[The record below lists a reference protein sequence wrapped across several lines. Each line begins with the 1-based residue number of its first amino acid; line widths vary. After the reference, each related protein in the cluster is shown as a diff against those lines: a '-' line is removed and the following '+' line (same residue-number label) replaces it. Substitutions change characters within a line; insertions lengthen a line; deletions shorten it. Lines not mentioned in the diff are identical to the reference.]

1 MDLQH
6 SDAVV
11 FMGSNMAE
19 CHPVGFKWPMKAKAR
34 GATLIHVDPR
44 FTRTSA
50 MCDLYVP
57 MRSGT
62 DIVFL
67 GALINYVIENKKYL
81 EEYVINFT
89 NAGTL
94 INAGFKDTD
103 DPGQD
108 GFFSGYNPQTRAYDR
123 TTWQYQTDA
132 APVRVPEPT
141 TPTGEQSDGQASQP
155 GVTSRPGT
163 LGASSVAGAD
173 FAALIA
179 NRLPGVPKTDISLS
193 HPNSV
198 FQILRRH
205 YARYT
210 PEMVERVCGTPKEL
224 FLKVAE
230 TITANSGRDRTTA
243 FVYAVGWTQHTTGV
257 QLIRT
262 AGMLQALLGN
272 IGRPGGGIMALR
284 GHATI
289 QGCTDIASLYNIHP
303 GYLSTPDA
311 TKAHDTLRD
320 YILTET
326 QPTSFWS
333 NTPAYMVSQLKA
345 WFGDAATAQN
355 DYLYDTLPKM
365 TGDHSHLPVF
375 VEMSEGKIKGMIV
388 TGQNPATSINSTF
401 QRKAMASLEW
411 LVVLDSYETETAAFW
426 KDVAGADPKAVRTE
440 VFFIP
445 AAHIAEKDGSMTQ
458 TQRTIQWHDK
468 AADPPGDARSD
479 LFFWYDLGKRLKR
492 RYANSNAPRDLGIK
506 HMTLDYDPEPAEV
519 AEWKHKDEPSAFKIF
534 KEINGFTV
542 QPKRDLATAVP
553 LNSFANLQANGTTAC
568 GAWIYTGMLQ
578 VVSGQMVNRARMQP
592 GKNDGWVSPNWGWA
606 WPGNRHQLYNR
617 ASADAQGRPWSERKK
632 FTYWDAAARTWKND
646 SGEGIDFTPTKAPE
660 TPANPRGIGIAF
672 HSGAHP
678 FLLKTDGK
686 AWLFAPS
693 GTSDGPLP
701 THYEPWESPVKNL
714 LYKQDRNPVAKI
726 WEVGGNKYNEFAGAE
741 FPTVITTY
749 RLTEHHLSGTMS
761 RWLPWLAEL
770 QPELFCE
777 MSPELAREKGI
788 ANGDYV
794 NVISSRAT
802 TRARAL
808 VTKRLRPFTIDGKTV
823 HQVGMPWHWGYMGIA
838 TSDVANNVT
847 ALVADPN
854 VTIHEGKAFTC
865 RIERAADQ
873 RSNAPKGAK
882 V

>member
-6 SDAVV
+6 SDAIV

-50 MCDLYVP
+50 MCDHYVP

-67 GALINYVIENKKYL
+67 GALINYVLSNNKYM
-81 EEYVINFT
+81 EEYVKEFT
-89 NAGTL
+89 NASTL
-94 INAGFKDTD
+94 INEGFKDTD

-123 TTWQYQTDA
+123 TTWQYQTDG
-132 APVRVPEPT
+132 APPRVAEPSI
-141 TPTGEQSDGQASQP
+141 PTGQQKEGQEPQQQQP
-155 GVTSRPGT
+155 GSTRPFG
-163 LGASSVAGAD
+163 LGGGSIVGAN
-173 FAALIA
+173 FAELIA
-179 NRLPGVPKTDISLS
+179 NRLPGVPKTDATLQDR
-193 HPNSV
+193 NTV
-198 FQILRRH
+198 FQILKRH

-210 PEMVERVCGTPKEL
+210 PEMVERICGTPKDL
-224 FLKVAE
+224 FMKVAE
-230 TITANSGRDRTTA
+230 TITANSGREKTTA

-289 QGCTDIASLYNIHP
+289 QGCTDVATLYNIHP

-311 TKAHDTLRD
+311 TKNHDTLRD

-333 NTPAYMVSQLKA
+333 NTPAYMISQLRA
-345 WFGDAATAQN
+345 WFGDAGTPEN
-355 DYLYDTLPKM
+355 DYLYDTLPKI
-365 TGDHSHLPVF
+365 TADHSHMPVF
-375 VEMSEGKIKGMIV
+375 VEMAEGKIKGMIV
-388 TGQNPATSINSTF
+388 TGQNPATSINSSF
-401 QRKAMASLEW
+401 QRKAMRNLDW
-411 LVVLDSYETETAAFW
+411 MVVLDSYETETAAFW
-426 KDVAGADPKAVRTE
+426 RDIVYNDVDGTRVSPKDIKTE

-458 TQRTIQWHDK
+458 TQRTVQWHDK

-492 RYANSNAPRDLGIK
+492 RYASSTAPRDLGIK
-506 HMTLDYDPEPAEV
+506 HMTLDYDPTPAEV

-534 KEINGFTV
+534 TEINGFDWKT
-542 QPKRDLATAVP
+542 KAP
-553 LNSFANLQANGTTAC
+553 LNSFANLTADGNTAC

-578 VVSGQMVNRARMQP
+578 VVSGQMVNRARMTP

-617 ASADAQGRPWSERKK
+617 ASADAQGNPWSIAKK
-632 FTYWDAAARTWKND
+632 FTYWDARATPPTWKND
-646 SGEGIDFTPTKAPE
+646 TGEGIDFTPTKAPT
-660 TPANPRGIGIAF
+660 TPANPRGVGVAF
-672 HSGAHP
+672 HSGSAP

-686 AWLFAPS
+686 AWLFAPT

-714 LYKQDRNPVAKI
+714 LYKQDQNPISKI
-726 WEVGGNKYNEFAGAE
+726 WNVEGNKYNEFAGTE

-770 QPELFCE
+770 MPELFVE
-777 MSPELAREKGI
+777 MSPEFAGEKGI

-794 NVISSRAT
+794 TVRTARGKT
-802 TRARAL
+802 HARAL
-808 VTKRLRPFTIDGKTV
+808 VTKRLRPFNLDGKVV

-838 TSDVANNVT
+838 TSDIANNTT

-854 VTIHEGKAFTC
+854 VSIHEGKAFTC
-865 RIERAADQ
+865 KIE
-873 RSNAPKGAK
+873 KGK